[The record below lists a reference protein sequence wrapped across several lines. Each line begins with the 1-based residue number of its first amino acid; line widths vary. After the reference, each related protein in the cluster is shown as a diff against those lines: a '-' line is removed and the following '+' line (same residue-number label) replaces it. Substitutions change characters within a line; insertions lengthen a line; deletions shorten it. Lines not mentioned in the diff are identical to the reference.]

1 MTEELRNPGGLE
13 DEAFHIAYGAKIS
26 AVGLLLTIGAL
37 TKRIVS
43 QSLHHLG
50 DEKEGQLHRVSFENP
65 MGILN
70 KRGVVAELRLEIS
83 DSQHRGNRCPEQDLL
98 KARYG
103 ALQRIL

>member
-1 MTEELRNPGGLE
+1 MTEQLRDPGGLE
-13 DEAFHIAYGAKIS
+13 DEAFHIAYMAQKIS
-26 AVGLLLTIGAL
+26 AVGFLLTRATL

-83 DSQHRGNRCPEQDLL
+83 DSQHRGNRCP
-98 KARYG
+98 
-103 ALQRIL
+103 